1 MQVIISAR
9 HFEVTDRLR
18 QLVEERFSRLERFEP
33 RVSRVE
39 VALLDEKNRR
49 EVDAQ
54 VSVDGSAPLHAH
66 AEAPDFRTAVD
77 QAVDKL
83 GRQLRKNRSR
93 RRDHQ
98 AQPKDIPAPGGEAG
112 R

>member
-9 HFEVTDRLR
+9 HFDVSDRLR
-18 QLVEERFSRLERFEP
+18 SLVEERFSRLSRFEP

-39 VALLDEKNRR
+39 VALLEEKNRC

-54 VSVDGSAPLHAH
+54 VSVDGSGPVHAH
-66 AEAPDFRTAVD
+66 GEAPDFRTAVD
-77 QAVDKL
+77 QVVDRL
-83 GRQLRKNRSR
+83 GRQLRKSHSR

-98 AQPKDIPAPGGEAG
+98 ARPKDIAVPGEEPGP
-112 R
+112 